1 MSKKTASIII
11 GLIAIVVT
19 AFLKNKQSA
28 SKDTKIVENFD
39 NNLKEEDYTMD
50 THSTDKKHSKKITI
64 GFYNVEN
71 LFDIYD
77 DPQTSDEAFTP
88 NGEQHWTQERYDDK
102 LNKLAEVIS
111 EINPVIMGLAEVE
124 NFDVIND
131 LIHTSDL
138 KRTNYGII
146 HAENNDTRGI
156 DVAAIYNKDVFSLS
170 DYNYHRVSGHGN
182 GNTRDI
188 LEIKGR
194 FFNQDPVTI
203 FVTHWPSRR
212 KGEDETE
219 HKRIALAKALRQI
232 IDDILDK
239 STNENIVIMGDFN
252 DEPSNESVHK
262 YLMQDDFY
270 NLHRR
275 YENKNTGTVNHQGE
289 WMVFDQI
296 IVSKSLLNDDT
307 YNISKKNGEIYNEK
321 RVTFTHKDGNSTPSR
336 TYGGP
341 KYYGGYSDHYAVFTD
356 IVVKY

>member
-19 AFLKNKQSA
+19 AYLKNKQNTTT
-28 SKDTKIVENFD
+28 DTKIVENFD
-39 NNLKEEDYTMD
+39 KNLKEEDNMID
-50 THSTDKKHSKKITI
+50 HQSTDKKHSKKITI

-77 DPQTSDEAFTP
+77 DPQTSDEDFTP
-88 NGEQHWTQERYDDK
+88 NGQQHWTQERYDDK
-102 LNKLAEVIS
+102 LIKLAEVIS
-111 EINPVIMGLAEVE
+111 EIDPVIMGLAEVE

-146 HAENNDTRGI
+146 HTENNDTRGI
-156 DVAAIYNKDVFSLS
+156 DVAAIYNKDVFSLL

-188 LEIKGR
+188 LEIKGS
-194 FFNQDPVTI
+194 FFNQDPVTVFI
-203 FVTHWPSRR
+203 THWPSRR
-212 KGEDETE
+212 KGEDETK
-219 HKRIALAKALRQI
+219 HKRIAVAKALRQI
-232 IDDILDK
+232 IDEILEK
-239 STNENIVIMGDFN
+239 NPNENIVIMGDFN
-252 DEPSNESVHK
+252 DEPSNESIHK
-262 YLMQDDFY
+262 YLIQDDFY
-270 NLHRR
+270 NLHRKF
-275 YENKNTGTVNHQGE
+275 EDKNTGTVNHQGE

-296 IVSKSLLNDDT
+296 IVSKSMLSDET
-307 YNISKKNGEIYNEK
+307 YNISKKNGKIYNEK